1 MLTLIDGLVLAVIA
15 LYIALCP
22 FTKVE
27 ESFNMQAMHDILAYG
42 SDISKYDHLSFP
54 GVVPRSFLGALFVSA
69 VAFPVEFLFGLMI
82 SSSSKYYSQLICRSI
97 LGLFS
102 WTAFT
107 SLKHSVATMFS
118 GRTAA
123 FYGVLLCIQFHLP
136 FYSSRALPNIFA
148 LIFVQFSFSMWLQVR
163 RIKLFDHSC
172 TIEIKMST
180 S

>member
-1 MLTLIDGLVLAVIA
+1 
-15 LYIALCP
+15 
-22 FTKVE
+22 
-27 ESFNMQAMHDILAYG
+27 
-42 SDISKYDHLSFP
+42 
-54 GVVPRSFLGALFVSA
+54 
-69 VAFPVEFLFGLMI
+69 MI

-180 S
+180 SWSGALSQCTLYYCIRYAHFSMRHVVVDGPHDISNAVVQRSKDKTWIVTYGIKLLLIFNI